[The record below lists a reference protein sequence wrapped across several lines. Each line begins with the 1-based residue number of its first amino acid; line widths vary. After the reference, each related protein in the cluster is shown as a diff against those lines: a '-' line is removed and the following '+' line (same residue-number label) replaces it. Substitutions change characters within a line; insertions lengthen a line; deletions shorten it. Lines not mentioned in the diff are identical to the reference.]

1 MNLVTSHLSF
11 LAAFA
16 ATLAI
21 ILLMAWGGK
30 AKAKSSGDFS
40 LSGRQAGNWN
50 VFGAITGTLVGGA
63 STIGTAQLAF
73 LYGLSAWWFTL
84 GAGLA
89 CLFLG
94 VFLAVPLRDSEVE
107 TIPQFISR
115 YHGNRAR
122 VAASLFTAL
131 GMFIQIVAQLLAC
144 GAILAALFDLKLIWS
159 AALSALLVILFT
171 LGGGMKAAGLTGIIK
186 MVLIYLTMIVAGL
199 WVLNL
204 SGGWSNL
211 RESFPAFPWF
221 SLFGY
226 GVREGISDL
235 LSMIIGV
242 ISTQT
247 YLQAIF
253 SARDG
258 TTARSG
264 ALLSA
269 VLIPPLG
276 FLGILV
282 GLYMRH
288 SRPELESALALP
300 TFILENLPSAF
311 AGIAFATLLIAAV
324 GTASG
329 LALGVA
335 TTLKSDVLRRRPAGD
350 RRELTFFR
358 ALTAVVVLSAF
369 VLLLFNLGSAIMD
382 WSFLSMGLR
391 GATLCV
397 PLLFAVYL
405 GGDRL
410 RRAGALSIFIAPAC
424 VIVAGLF
431 GLSTVPPLYF
441 GLGVSLLFFLG
452 GLFFTRHG
460 R

>member
-1 MNLVTSHLSF
+1 MTGNLSF
-11 LAAFA
+11 LFAFV
-16 ATLAI
+16 ATLAAI
-21 ILLMAWGGK
+21 ILMAWGGRTK
-30 AKAKSSGDFS
+30 ALDGIDFS
-40 LSGRQAGNWN
+40 LGGRKAGRWN

-73 LYGLSAWWFTL
+73 IYGLSAWWFTL

-94 VFLAVPLRDSEVE
+94 LFLAVPLRNSQVE
-107 TIPQFISR
+107 TIPQFIAR

-122 VAASLFTAL
+122 IAASLFTAL
-131 GMFIQIVAQLLAC
+131 GMFVQIVAQMLAC
-144 GAILAALFDLKLIWS
+144 GAILATLFGLELFWS
-159 AALSALLVILFT
+159 AALSAVLIILFT
-171 LGGGMKAAGLTGIIK
+171 LGGGMKAAGLTGLIK
-186 MVLIYLTMIVAGL
+186 MGLIYLTMIIAGCWAL
-199 WVLNL
+199 KL
-204 SGGWSNL
+204 SGGWSEL
-211 RESFPAFPWF
+211 KEVFPAFPWF
-221 SLFGY
+221 SIFGY
-226 GVREGISDL
+226 GIGEGLSDL
-235 LSMIIGV
+235 LSMVIGV

-253 SARDG
+253 SARDA

-276 FLGILV
+276 LLGILV
-282 GLYMRH
+282 GLYMR
-288 SRPELESALALP
+288 STQPELKSALALP
-300 TFILENLPSAF
+300 TFIIETLPSGL

-335 TTLKSDVLRRRPAGD
+335 TTLKTDVIRRQWINNRY
-350 RRELTFFR
+350 ELTFFR
-358 ALTAVVVLSAF
+358 GLTSGIVLAAF

-391 GATLCV
+391 GATLCI
-397 PLLFAVYL
+397 PLLFAVFL
-405 GGDRL
+405 GSGRL

-424 VIVAGLF
+424 VVAAGLVNF
-431 GLSTVPPLYF
+431 SSVPPLYL
-441 GLGVSLLFFLG
+441 GLGISLLLFIG
-452 GLFFTRHG
+452 GLLFSR
-460 R
+460 RNQR